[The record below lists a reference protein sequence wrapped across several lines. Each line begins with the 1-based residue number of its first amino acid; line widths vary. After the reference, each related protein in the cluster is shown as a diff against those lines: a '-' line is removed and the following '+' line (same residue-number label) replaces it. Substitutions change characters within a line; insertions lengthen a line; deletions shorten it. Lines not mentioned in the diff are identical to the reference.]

1 MPTVKVPVSRH
12 LRTIRQRKGFTL
24 IELLVVIAIIAILI
38 ALLLPAVQ
46 QAREAA
52 RRSQCKNNMK
62 QLGLALHNYHDTVNT
77 FPPSALGRCKAQLP
91 ASNLLNTNGF
101 VLLLPYIEQSA
112 LYNKYNFNTP
122 GTTWDS
128 GQNQVDAS
136 PGPDPVTT
144 GNAAVV
150 KTILQAFLCPSDP
163 GSTVQASTGTN
174 YGISATNTGTG
185 GAKTTYD
192 FVVYGLSNPCP
203 ENWMTAAPNTIATR
217 RMFGENSRCRIGDIT
232 DGTSNT
238 VAIAETTLEVHNGRG
253 NCWGYRGWVMSGV
266 DLAVNTINNW
276 EYTPTNPPIIIG
288 RLGSWSR
295 PGSLHTGG
303 MHILLADG
311 SVRFL
316 SENVDT
322 TTRKNLSFMADGQ
335 VLGEF

>member
-1 MPTVKVPVSRH
+1 MPTSNVPVPRH
-12 LRTIRQRKGFTL
+12 LRVIRQRKGFTL

-77 FPPSALGRCKAQLP
+77 FPPSALGRCKSQLT
-91 ASNLLNTNGF
+91 ASTLLNTNGWT
-101 VLLLPYIEQSA
+101 LLLPYIEQSA
-112 LYNKYNFNTP
+112 LYNKYNFGAP

-128 GQNQVDAS
+128 TANAVDAS

-150 KTILQAFLCPSDP
+150 KTLLQAFLCPSDP
-163 GSTVQASTGTN
+163 GSQFQGATN
-174 YGISATNTGTG
+174 HYGISATNTGTG
-185 GAKTTYD
+185 GARTTYD
-192 FVVYGLSNPCP
+192 FVNAGLSTGVCA
-203 ENWMTAAPNTIATR
+203 ENWLTSATTTR
-217 RMFGENSRCRIGDIT
+217 RMFGENSRCRIGDII

-238 VAIAETTLEVHNGRG
+238 VAVAETTLEVYNGKG
-253 NCWGYRGWVMSGV
+253 NAWGYRGWVMSGV
-266 DLAVNTINNW
+266 DLAANTINNW
-276 EYTPTNPPIIIG
+276 TYPSVPTIIG
-288 RLGSWSR
+288 RLGSWGR

-322 TTRKNLSFMADGQ
+322 TTRRNLSYMADGQ